1 MEFQLESNVPNIY
14 TEVSRDFQLFCK
26 IFDIYLG
33 ANLSRACTVPYVLDV
48 DKCDESLLY
57 ALANMQG
64 FVTDK
69 YIPPNVLRNI
79 CKVFPFCIKRKG
91 TKEAIEVMSQA
102 VLSTDRLVYRVS
114 VDLVREE
121 VDEEGDSKA
130 VYKIYIQCNTT
141 QIGYIPYLKEALRF
155 ITPIGWDVYFKLKFP
170 IDYNLYTPLIVNAP
184 IKTTILSGIPG
195 KVMGEQPLNYD
206 GRPSEGG
213 SNPRFTGL
221 NATYST
227 ANNRMYSRIS
237 LAKIIRAKSTDD
249 LKTQV
254 TKLITAGEAAPL
266 LDDNG
271 QTTFR
276 GENRNYPSGNTSN

>member
-1 MEFQLESNVPNIY
+1 MMEFRLENNVPNIY

-33 ANLSRACTVPYVLDV
+33 ANLNRAYTVPYILDV

-69 YIPPNVLRNI
+69 YIPPNVLRSI
-79 CKVFPFCIKRKG
+79 CKVFLFCIKRKG

-102 VLSTDRLVYRVS
+102 VLSTDRLVYGVS

-121 VDEEGDSKA
+121 IDEKGNSKA

-155 ITPIGWDVYFKLKFP
+155 IIPAGWDAYFKLKFP
-170 IDYNLYTPLIVNAP
+170 IEYNLYTPLIINAP
-184 IKTTILSGIPG
+184 IKTTTLSGITG
-195 KVMGEQPLNYD
+195 KVMGEKPLEYD
-206 GRPSEGG
+206 GSR
-213 SNPRFTGL
+213 RFENL
-221 NATYST
+221 ENTYNEI
-227 ANNRMYSRIS
+227 NNRMYSRVS
-237 LAKIIRAKSTDD
+237 LAKIIHATSTQELEDRTTN
-249 LKTQV
+249 LSTAPKG
-254 TKLITAGEAAPL
+254 KLLE
-266 LDDNG
+266 NG
-271 QTTFR
+271 QTVFR
-276 GENRNYPSGNTSN
+276 GENRNYPSGSTSN

>member
-1 MEFQLESNVPNIY
+1 MEFQLENNVPNIY

-33 ANLSRACTVPYVLDV
+33 ANLNRACTVPYILDV

-57 ALANMQG
+57 ALADMQG

-121 VDEEGDSKA
+121 IDEKRNSKA

-155 ITPIGWDVYFKLKFP
+155 IIPAGWDVYFKLKFP
-170 IDYNLYTPLIVNAP
+170 IEYNLYTPLIINAP
-184 IKTTILSGIPG
+184 IKTTVLSGITG
-195 KVMGEQPLNYD
+195 KVMGERPLEYD
-206 GRPSEGG
+206 GDR
-213 SNPRFTGL
+213 RFENL
-221 NATYST
+221 ENTY
-227 ANNRMYSRIS
+227 NEINDRMYSRVS
-237 LAKIIRAKSTDD
+237 LAKIIHAKSTGD
-249 LKTQV
+249 LTSQTTNLSTAPKG
-254 TKLITAGEAAPL
+254 KLLE
-266 LDDNG
+266 NG
-271 QTTFR
+271 QTVFR
-276 GENRNYPSGNTSN
+276 GENRDYPSGSTSN

>member
-1 MEFQLESNVPNIY
+1 MEFQLENNVPNIY

-33 ANLSRACTVPYVLDV
+33 ANLNRACTVPYILDV

-121 VDEEGDSKA
+121 SDEKRNSKA

-155 ITPIGWDVYFKLKFP
+155 IIPAGWDVYFKLKFP
-170 IDYNLYTPLIVNAP
+170 IEYNLYTPLIINAP
-184 IKTTILSGIPG
+184 IKTTVLSGIPG
-195 KVMGEQPLNYD
+195 KVMGEQPLNYED
-206 GRPSEGG
+206 
-213 SNPRFTGL
+213 NNQRFTDL
-221 NATYST
+221 KATYST
-227 ANNRMYSRIS
+227 VNNRMYSRVS
-237 LAKIIRAKSTDD
+237 LAKIIHAKSTKD
-249 LKTQV
+249 LTDQ
-254 TKLITAGEAAPL
+254 TTSLITATTEEKKL
-266 LDDNG
+266 LVNG
-271 QTTFR
+271 QTIFR
-276 GENRNYPSGNTSN
+276 GENRDYPSGNVSN